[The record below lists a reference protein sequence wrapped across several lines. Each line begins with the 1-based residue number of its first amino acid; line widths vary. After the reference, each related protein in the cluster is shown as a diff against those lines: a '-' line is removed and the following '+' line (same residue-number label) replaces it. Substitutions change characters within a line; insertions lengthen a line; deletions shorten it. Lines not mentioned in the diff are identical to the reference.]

1 MPNLKRGPKHE
12 SCHLTW
18 NRKWRKLGYCLPRGV
33 RDGGGGG
40 EVRGVRVVKEFDAEM
55 KVSEGRKGTTLTGM
69 TK

>member
-1 MPNLKRGPKHE
+1 MPSLKRGPKHE

-18 NRKWRKLGYCLPRGV
+18 NRKWRRLGYSLPHDV
-33 RDGGGGG
+33 HDGGGG
-40 EVRGVRVVKEFDAEM
+40 EVRGVRVVKGFDVGR